1 MGNRA
6 ENGRDGARRQGA
18 RHMMPL
24 TLDSVVN
31 TRLMSHP
38 LNWFIV
44 WTTLLFGALAWHML
58 KSQFDNAEAN
68 VSPVAS

>member
-1 MGNRA
+1 MT
-6 ENGRDGARRQGA
+6 
-18 RHMMPL
+18 PL

-31 TRLMSHP
+31 TRLMGHP

-44 WTTLLFGALAWHML
+44 WTTLLFGALAWHMI
-58 KSQFDNAEAN
+58 KSQMSPSGAE